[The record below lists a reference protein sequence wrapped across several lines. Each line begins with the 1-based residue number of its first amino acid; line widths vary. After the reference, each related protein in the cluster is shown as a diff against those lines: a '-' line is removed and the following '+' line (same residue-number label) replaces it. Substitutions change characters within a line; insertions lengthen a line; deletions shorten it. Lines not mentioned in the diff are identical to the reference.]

1 MFKKCVKKVTLMLMI
16 FTFIFSL
23 FPFYVKAEENTST
36 EESTSLADYS
46 PLYELA
52 EKYGFKLGTMMN
64 YNRATSNT
72 KYQEAVSRHF
82 NSITPTNE
90 MKPYSL
96 LDQTLSQQ
104 SEDGMPRMDYTSAD
118 AIMDFAVANGIQVR
132 GHVLVWDNGMNEG
145 ETDWFFHEDY
155 DSSKPYVSEEVLEE
169 RMEYYIRDVITHFQT
184 KYPDVIYAWD
194 VVNEAVGDSD
204 TEYASEDDRHVR
216 TMRSGKENLLYKIW
230 GENYVEK
237 SFQIAR
243 DVVDEIQVNDP
254 DFDIKLF
261 YNDYNTFKEDKR
273 DAICNL
279 LTSIN
284 SYDNGRKLCDGVGM
298 QSYIGGYGVQEG
310 CMEDS
315 DIALLKQAIEKYA
328 SLGLEVQITE
338 MALRNYDSSEEALA
352 RHVQFYVDMFDM
364 LTDINTQENNPLT
377 SVSIW
382 GIADDPTLATTNYS
396 YKMNGPYC
404 GLLDENFDAKQEFIQ
419 VHKLLET
426 KKESTSQEVDKTA
439 LAELVE
445 KVKDTESSGYT
456 PGSWETFASALTR
469 ANAALDNENAT
480 QAEVNRLVIILGSS
494 YDALTVRGM
503 YLDEIIK
510 NGDINGSIDNWNAH
524 EGATLGKGYS
534 TRRSSPNSLK
544 ISDAIEE
551 GSGAKQD
558 ITDRVSAGE
567 TYNIVAYVLYKSDST
582 DNTNPPEKAVFN
594 VSVLY
599 GEDETKEVMI
609 SSEVQLNEWGEISG
623 SYTIPDTVDTS
634 KVSLLL
640 ESPAITGDQTL
651 IVFYAD
657 DISMQ
662 MDVRIK
668 LQEVIADYNEIE
680 STYYTEESWSDFQNA
695 LINARELVEA
705 EDSTNEELV
714 DILNLLN
721 NAKSSLEVYL
731 PEELDELVID
741 SDVDSDEI
749 INSVSTIIDTSTS
762 TSVSTSASV
771 SISTSD
777 EAASVD
783 VSEVEVAEEANDNDF
798 NSVTTTTVGAE
809 TESNTETFKVDDLQ
823 DNSKKTANNDAKN
836 STTEKTIDS
845 TQTPTSGADSSSSV
859 GRYVFL
865 GFLILGGGSVI
876 YIVVRKNNNVFQWF
890 KRKLK

>member
-1 MFKKCVKKVTLMLMI
+1 MIKNFVKKVSLLLII
-16 FTFIFSL
+16 FTFIVSL
-23 FPFYVKAEENTST
+23 FPFYVIAEEDTST

-46 PLYELA
+46 PLYELT

-64 YNRATSNT
+64 YNRATSNA

-96 LDQTLSQQ
+96 LDQTLSQE

-204 TEYASEDDRHVR
+204 TEYVSEDNRHVR

-230 GENYVEK
+230 GSNYVEK

-243 DVVDEIQVNDP
+243 NVVEEIQVNDP
-254 DFDIKLF
+254 DFDVKLF

-279 LTSIN
+279 ITSIN

-315 DIALLKQAIEKYA
+315 DIELVKQAIEKYA
-328 SLGLEVQITE
+328 SLGVEVQITE
-338 MALRNYDSSEEALA
+338 MALRNYDSSEEACA

-439 LAELVE
+439 LEELVE
-445 KVKDTESSGYT
+445 KVKDTDSSGYT
-456 PGSWETFASALTR
+456 PGSWESFASALAR
-469 ANAALDNENAT
+469 ANAALENENAP
-480 QAEVNRLVIILGSS
+480 QSEIDRLVILLSSS
-494 YDALTVRGM
+494 YDGLTVRGM

-544 ISDAIEE
+544 ISNAIVE

-558 ITDRVSAGE
+558 ITDRVCAGK

-582 DNTNPPEKAVFN
+582 ENTNPPEKAVFN
-594 VSVLY
+594 VSALY

-609 SSEVQLNEWGEISG
+609 SSEVQINEWGEISG

-634 KVSLLL
+634 KVSFLL

-662 MDVRIK
+662 IDPSTVS
-668 LQEVIADYNEIE
+668 QEII
-680 STYYTEESWSDFQNA
+680 
-695 LINARELVEA
+695 
-705 EDSTNEELV
+705 
-714 DILNLLN
+714 
-721 NAKSSLEVYL
+721 
-731 PEELDELVID
+731 PEEIDESATESV
-741 SDVDSDEI
+741 VDSEEI
-749 INSVSTIIDTSTS
+749 INSASTTTDSNISTSESTS
-762 TSVSTSASV
+762 TSGSTSTSALTSASESTSAST
-771 SISTSD
+771 ID
-777 EAASVD
+777 EATSVD
-783 VSEVEVAEEANDNDF
+783 TSEVEEAEEEEENDS
-798 NSVTTTTVGAE
+798 NSV
-809 TESNTETFKVDDLQ
+809 S
-823 DNSKKTANNDAKN
+823 
-836 STTEKTIDS
+836 STTEKPIDS
-845 TQTPTSGADSSSSV
+845 TQTPTTGTVKSNDAGW
-859 GRYVFL
+859 YVFL
-865 GFLILGGGSVI
+865 GFLIVGCGSAI
-876 YIVVRKNNNVFQWF
+876 YIVVRKNNNIFQWF